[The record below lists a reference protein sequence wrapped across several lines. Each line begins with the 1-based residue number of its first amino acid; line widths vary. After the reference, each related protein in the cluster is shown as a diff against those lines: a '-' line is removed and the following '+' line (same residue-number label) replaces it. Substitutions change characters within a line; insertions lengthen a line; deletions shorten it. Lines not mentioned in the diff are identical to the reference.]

1 MSQAPFRVS
10 KVFQANWNVFEEINL
25 TVNRGGTSSGKT
37 YSILQVLFLKAWE
50 EPGIT
55 ITVVG
60 QDIPNLKKGAIR
72 DAHRILK
79 SSEWLREQVKWY
91 NKTDRIFELHN
102 GSIIEFSSYD
112 DEQDA
117 KNGKREYS
125 FFNEVN
131 GISYDIFEAIF
142 VRTTKHT
149 WVDFNPSSAFW
160 LTDKGIE
167 NRSDVRTIKSTFLH
181 NPFLDDRIV
190 EKIKTYEPTEENI
203 ANGTANEFRW
213 KVYGLGEYAPLEG
226 AIFKNWSRGNFLK
239 EIPYIWCIDWGTKDP
254 FVLLKFGMDHSN
266 RKIYVQQYCYEPAGL
281 RGYEWMKSIVE
292 SYAGRDDL
300 IVADNA
306 EPISINQFRIDGFN
320 MIPTFKP
327 RITERIRWAQDYEI
341 VVCGDSLD
349 IENELNNYKW
359 ADKRGEVPID
369 DYNHAMDAKGY
380 GVTYYKMYVLR

>member
-1 MSQAPFRVS
+1 MIPFKVSRV
-10 KVFQANWNVFEEINL
+10 FTENWNVKPEIDL
-25 TVNRGGTSSGKT
+25 VVNRGGTSSGKT
-37 YSILQVLFLKAWE
+37 YSLIQVIFLKAWE
-50 EPGIT
+50 NPGCI

-72 DAHRILK
+72 DAATIVN
-79 SSEWLREQVKWY
+79 SSKWLRSQIKFY
-91 NKTDRIFELHN
+91 NKSDRFYQFYN
-102 GSIIEFSSYD
+102 GSIIEFNSYD

-117 KNGKREYS
+117 KNGKRDYS

-131 GISYDIFEAIF
+131 GIPYEIFEAIY
-142 VRTTKHT
+142 VRTTKMT
-149 WVDFNPSSAFW
+149 WVDFNPSSTFW
-160 LTDKGIE
+160 LTDKRIE
-167 NRSDVRTIKSTFLH
+167 QRATTKTIKSTFEH
-181 NPFLDDRIV
+181 NPFLDH
-190 EKIKTYEPTEENI
+190 KIIDKILSYEPTQENTQ
-203 ANGTANEFRW
+203 AGTANEFRW

-226 AIFKNWSRGNFLK
+226 AIFKNWSRGDFLK

-281 RGYEWMKSIVE
+281 RGYEWMKSIVD
-292 SYAGRDDL
+292 SYAGKDDL

-306 EPISINQFRIDGFN
+306 EPISINQFRLDGFN

-341 VVCGDSLD
+341 VVCGDSPD

-380 GVTYYKMYVLR
+380 GVTYYKMNVLR

>member
-1 MSQAPFRVS
+1 MIPFKVS
-10 KVFQANWNVFEEINL
+10 KVFEQNWTWKPGVDLI
-25 TVNRGGTSSGKT
+25 VNRGGTSSGKT
-37 YSILQVLFLKAWE
+37 YSILQVIFLKAYE
-50 EPGIT
+50 NPGDVFT
-55 ITVVG
+55 IVG

-72 DAHRILK
+72 DAQTIVN
-79 SSEWLREQVKWY
+79 SSEWLRSQIKFY
-91 NKTDRIFELHN
+91 NKSDRFYQMKN
-102 GSIIEFSSYD
+102 GSIIEFNSYD

-117 KNGKREYS
+117 KNGKRQWS

-131 GISYDIFEAIF
+131 GIKYEIFEAIYS
-142 VRTTKHT
+142 RTTKMT
-149 WVDFNPSSAFW
+149 WVDFNPSSTFW
-160 LTDKGIE
+160 LTEKKIE
-167 NRSDVRTIKSTFLH
+167 QRETTKTIKSTFKH
-181 NPFLDDRIV
+181 NPFLD
-190 EKIKTYEPTEENI
+190 EKIIKKILSYEPTEENI

-226 AIFKNWSRGNFLK
+226 AIFKNWSRGDFLK

-292 SYAGRDDL
+292 SYAGKDDL

-306 EPISINQFRIDGFN
+306 EPISINQFRLDGFN

-341 VVCGDSLD
+341 VVCEDSPD

-380 GVTYYKMYVLR
+380 GVTYYKMNVLR